1 MVSQELLSIIMGCG
15 GWMGVIYAMIVL
27 NDGAK
32 LDTNKVA
39 KLILSV
45 PLGGVISALLTICL
59 KSTYMTVVQIFRG
72 MLHPVAFSLYFTA
85 LFITFLVNELIKE
98 EATSFLDSDSED
110 KNSEIICRRSLAS
123 APRMCE

>member
-45 PLGGVISALLTICL
+45 PLGGVVSALLTIGL
-59 KSTYMTVVQIFRG
+59 ISTYATVVQIFRG

-98 EATSFLDSDSED
+98 EVVPYPDSDSEE
-110 KNSEIICRRSLAS
+110 KHSEIICRRSLAS